1 MKIKGLNELLIRR
14 YSDIS
19 TYKKGEKYLKKG
31 NILSIEQ
38 HGQTLCAMI
47 EGDNRISF
55 ETKILF
61 DIGGILDVD
70 CSCEGANWCEHV
82 VATLL
87 GAINQPEMI
96 KHRLDLKELLEKRN
110 LDELKGLIIKISEN
124 NTDMEHLFVRYLSE
138 IDAQSKSSSSD
149 NLGKDILSSKISQL
163 LTGKDGVSG
172 GEGASGKEGDF
183 VIVDSNPFAK
193 KVKHIIKKYEGRPN
207 TDDAISELSAL
218 VDEALEFVL
227 NGDGRNA
234 LAVMEPIINIYVQQ
248 WMELDGS
255 LGDTS
260 LFFEDLDMAFAKS
273 ILIGE
278 MTRDE
283 NRKYIKKIEQWQQKL
298 DSDGIDNAF
307 VLSMASLLQGWD
319 DPILRLILIGEK
331 VSMSV
336 WGKNIPEYASLLTA
350 IRLEILDIQKKYQEY
365 LNLALH
371 EECFFDYLMMLIK
384 VKRPEDVVENGK
396 RMLIYNYQALTLADE
411 LRRNGYLNEAIEIA
425 EYGLTL
431 EGASLSK
438 LALWLSE
445 RNEALGE
452 KKKALDALIIA
463 FREEPSLNDFLRI
476 RELANNDEWPE
487 IRNNLLTEIGK
498 ATLSK
503 TTFNISDIIDIFLHE
518 GLLNKAIK
526 IVDKESEHYK
536 EVLRVLDAAIK
547 EKPEW
552 VIKNACARAE
562 EIFEQANAKHYNKAA
577 TFLKKAQIAY
587 NQTKMVDLWSDYK
600 NGLLKK
606 HATKPKLMALLE
618 KL

>member
-1 MKIKGLNELLIRR
+1 MEIKGLNELLIRR

-19 TYKKGEKYLKKG
+19 TYRKGEKYLKKG

-38 HGQTLCAMI
+38 HGHTLCAMI
-47 EGDNRISF
+47 QGENRSSF
-55 ETKILF
+55 ETKVLF
-61 DIGGILDVD
+61 DSGGILDVT

-96 KHRLDLKELLEKRN
+96 KHRLDLKELLQKRN
-110 LDELKGLIIKISEN
+110 LDELKSLIIKIAEN
-124 NTDMEHLFVRYLSE
+124 NADMEHLFVRYLSDIE
-138 IDAQSKSSSSD
+138 AQSKDNTSD
-149 NLGKDILSSKISQL
+149 NLGKDILSNRISQL
-163 LTGKDGVSG
+163 LIGKDVVSG
-172 GEGASGKEGDF
+172 REGDF

-207 TDDAISELSAL
+207 TDDAISELSSL
-218 VDEALEFVL
+218 VDEAIEFVL

-234 LAVMEPIINIYVQQ
+234 LAVMEPIISVYVQQ

-260 LFFEDLDMAFAKS
+260 LFFEDIDMAFAKS

-298 DSDGIDNAF
+298 DSDGIENAF
-307 VLSMASLLQGWD
+307 VLSMASLVQGWD
-319 DPILRLILIGEK
+319 DPVLRLILLGEN

-384 VKRPEDVVENGK
+384 VKRPEDVLENGK
-396 RMLIYNYQALTLADE
+396 RMLIYNYQALALAEE

-452 KKKALDALIIA
+452 REKALEALIIA

-476 RELANNDEWPE
+476 RELANKDVWPE

-498 ATLSK
+498 STLSK
-503 TTFNISDIIDIFLHE
+503 TTFNLSDIIDIFLH
-518 GLLNKAIK
+518 
-526 IVDKESEHYK
+526 
-536 EVLRVLDAAIK
+536 
-547 EKPEW
+547 
-552 VIKNACARAE
+552 
-562 EIFEQANAKHYNKAA
+562 
-577 TFLKKAQIAY
+577 
-587 NQTKMVDLWSDYK
+587 
-600 NGLLKK
+600 
-606 HATKPKLMALLE
+606 
-618 KL
+618 

>member
-1 MKIKGLNELLIRR
+1 MEIKGLNELLIRR

-19 TYKKGEKYLKKG
+19 TYRKGEKYLKKG

-38 HGQTLCAMI
+38 HGHTLCAMI
-47 EGDNRISF
+47 QGENRSSF
-55 ETKILF
+55 ETKVLF
-61 DIGGILDVD
+61 DSGGILDVA

-96 KHRLDLKELLEKRN
+96 KHRLDLKELLQKRN
-110 LDELKGLIIKISEN
+110 LDELKGLIIKIAEN
-124 NTDMEHLFVRYLSE
+124 NADMEHLFVRYLSDIE
-138 IDAQSKSSSSD
+138 AQSKDSTSD
-149 NLGKDILSSKISQL
+149 NLGKDILSNRISQL
-163 LTGKDGVSG
+163 LIGKDVVSG
-172 GEGASGKEGDF
+172 REGDF

-207 TDDAISELSAL
+207 TDDAISELSSL
-218 VDEALEFVL
+218 VDEAIEFVL

-234 LAVMEPIINIYVQQ
+234 LAVMEPIISVYVQQ

-298 DSDGIDNAF
+298 DSDGIENAF
-307 VLSMASLLQGWD
+307 VLSMASLVQGWD
-319 DPILRLILIGEK
+319 DPVLRLILLGEN
-331 VSMSV
+331 VSMSI

-384 VKRPEDVVENGK
+384 VKRPEDVLENGK
-396 RMLIYNYQALTLADE
+396 RMLIYNYQALTLAEE

-452 KKKALDALIIA
+452 REKALEALIIA

-476 RELANNDEWPE
+476 RELANKDVWPE

-498 ATLSK
+498 STLSK
-503 TTFNISDIIDIFLHE
+503 TTFNLSDIIDIFLHE
-518 GLLNKAIK
+518 GLVNKAIK

-552 VIKNACARAE
+552 VIKSACARAE
-562 EIFEQANAKHYNKAA
+562 EIFEQANAKHYSKAA

-600 NGLLKK
+600 SGLLKK
-606 HATKPKLMALLE
+606 HATKPKLMALIE